1 MNFKLCCVH
10 GNCDRTYN
18 VVVQSQTELDNKNFL
33 TMYMYILI
41 SVSIISMLLS
51 IHLLCYYQGEL
62 VQDNQSLLAL

>member
-18 VVVQSQTELDNKNFL
+18 VVVRSQTELDNKNSL

-41 SVSIISMLLS
+41 SVSIVSMLLS
-51 IHLLCYYQGEL
+51 LDLLCY
-62 VQDNQSLLAL
+62 